1 MVFVGFL
8 EGFSRVSSGFCEVA
22 LGFLWGFFGSFFLLF
37 LYRVSSGFG
46 FRDSVFGMW
55 FSAFGFRA
63 LLACPP
69 SSWLSVFGFR
79 LPNGSAR
86 SCKVIG
92 LRHSVFAF
100 GFRALNPTLPGT
112 LRIMSPH
119 TQRFHIISS
128 LQFVVVRYGSL

>member
-1 MVFVGFL
+1 M
-8 EGFSRVSSGFCEVA
+8 EGFFEVSSGFLQGSV
-22 LGFLWGFFGSFFLLF
+22 LGFRFSIF
-37 LYRVSSGFG
+37 
-46 FRDSVFGMW
+46 W

-63 LLACPP
+63 LLGHGFLAFGLR
-69 SSWLSVFGFR
+69 LSVFGFR

-112 LRIMSPH
+112 LRILSPAMM
-119 TQRFHIISS
+119 RFWLSCAM
-128 LQFVVVRYGSL
+128 